1 MTEWTPAALP
11 GLSYWFDAGDARC
24 YAIERWEDRSGNGR
38 HLVPAVEIIS
48 KHDQPDIPPC
58 YFRITD
64 QGGRIGR
71 IIWDNAAGAI
81 GWEGSWPKNR
91 ERIEFYL
98 AKKHGIELRPSHIG
112 SRFSWP
118 PKWPQG

>member
-11 GLSYWFDAGDARC
+11 DLNYWFDAEDFRC
-24 YAIERWEDRSGNGR
+24 YKIDESLGG
-38 HLVPAVEIIS
+38 PVEIIS
-48 KHDQPDIPPC
+48 KHDQPETPPC

-64 QGGRIGR
+64 TGGRIGR
-71 IIWDNAAGAI
+71 IVWDNVAGAI
-81 GWEGSWPKNR
+81 AWEGSWPKNH

-98 AKKHGIELRPSHIG
+98 AKKHGIELSPGHIG

-118 PKWPQG
+118 PKWSQG